1 MKRILAI
8 VLAAMLL
15 MAFVPASAR
24 GVRANTQRTTLLDLS
39 NTNSSTS
46 NANEGWAFNP
56 TGNNGKPLLT
66 LTNYGTANA
75 HSAPIKLPKNTTVR
89 VVGDCYIDN
98 SVISNTIYDVIYA
111 PVDGNLWFEGEGT
124 LNLYA
129 PNANNDNGKC
139 IFLNTGGTNAN
150 DEWLYIND
158 LTINCYSKEYQNPAN
173 YNQPC
178 ISGGLCIEIRNA
190 TVRTYGGLRGIYTFG
205 YGAAGATEEQQ
216 NHILIE
222 NSVVY
227 VENQSQYL
235 TYMYGNGIYISGGR
249 IMLINSDVTV
259 YADTGA
265 LQCHNNT
272 LLVDGGS
279 VKVYSRPIAVHAH
292 MPAIRVNAL
301 KITENT
307 DLFYVG
313 THDPRYIYIA
323 GNDHDA
329 YLVNIS
335 SELTCTIG
343 SYTATSINYGLDP
356 NRDNLPAFEV
366 RKEVGPATYT
376 VTFVDGLTGE
386 TIATEQVT
394 EGGSATAPAAPAHEG
409 YTFTGWSGDYTN
421 VTGNVTVTATY
432 MINKY
437 TLVIYYVDDEGHA
450 MAVPATLTY
459 DHGTNY
465 SIPSPVIEGY
475 TANIPVVSGVL
486 TANTTVTVIYTINT
500 YTVTFYDWD
509 GSVIDTQTV
518 AHGSAATAPAD
529 PVREGYAFT
538 GWDTDFSNVTG
549 DLAVTAL
556 YEEIQITVFPG
567 DVDCNGLVNMADL
580 ALAASYVQ
588 NSGEVTAQGI
598 LNGDM
603 NGDGAI
609 TAADLAA
616 LYSLILG

>member
-1 MKRILAI
+1 MKRLLALALTI
-8 VLAAMLL
+8 VLLVSV
-15 MAFVPASAR
+15 VPASAF
-24 GVRANTQRTTLLDLS
+24 GMRANNQRTTLLDLS
-39 NTNSSTS
+39 STNSSTS

-89 VVGDCYIDN
+89 VVGECYIDN
-98 SVISNTIYDVIYA
+98 SVISSTIYDVIYA

-129 PNANNDNGKC
+129 PNSDKNNGKC

-150 DEWLYIND
+150 DEWLYID
-158 LTINCYSKEYQNPAN
+158 GITLNCYAKEYQNPTSSS
-173 YNQPC
+173 QPC
-178 ISGGLCIEIRNA
+178 ISGGLCIEITNA

-205 YGAAGATEEQQ
+205 YGAAGASEEQQ

-222 NSVVY
+222 NSVIY
-227 VENQSQYL
+227 IENQSPHL
-235 TYMYGNGIYISGGR
+235 TYMFGNGIFISGGR
-249 IMLINSDVTV
+249 IMLINRDVTI

-265 LQCHNNT
+265 LECHNNT

-279 VKVYSRPIAVHAH
+279 VKVYSRPIAVHPH
-292 MPAIRVNAL
+292 IPAIRVSAL

-313 THDPRYIYIA
+313 THDPRYVYIA
-323 GNDHDA
+323 GNDNDS

-335 SELTCTIG
+335 NELTCTIG
-343 SYTATSINYGLDP
+343 SYTTTSINYGLDP

-366 RKEVGPATYT
+366 RKQVGPATYT

-386 TIATEQVT
+386 TISTEQVT
-394 EGGSATAPAAPAHEG
+394 EGGSATPPAVPTHEG
-409 YTFTGWSGDYTN
+409 YTFVGWSGDYTN
-421 VTGNVTVTATY
+421 VTGNVTVTANYIVT
-432 MINKY
+432 KH
-437 TLVIYYVDDEGHA
+437 TLVSYYVDEQGHT
-450 MAVPATLTY
+450 MASPATLTY
-459 DHGTNY
+459 DRGTNY
-465 SIPSPVIEGY
+465 SITSPEIEGY
-475 TANIPVVSGVL
+475 TASLPIVSGVL
-486 TANTTVTVIYTINT
+486 TADTTVTVVYSINT

-509 GSVIDTQTV
+509 GTVISTQTV
-518 AHGSAATAPAD
+518 DYGTAATAPAD
-529 PVREGYAFT
+529 PTREGYNFI
-538 GWDTDFSNVTG
+538 GWDTDFSNVKS
-549 DLAVTAL
+549 DLSVTAL
-556 YEEIQITVFPG
+556 YEEIAITVFPG
-567 DVDCNGLVNMADL
+567 DVDCNGVVNMADL

-603 NGDGAI
+603 NGDGVLS
-609 TAADLAA
+609 AADLAA
-616 LYSLILG
+616 LYALILG